1 MTMTRVVA
9 WAMVCALMAAV
20 GWQGVCATTLRGVL
34 RLQPPNSEWLEDR
47 EPVGSAAPGT
57 LRLYFGYELP
67 EGARGLV
74 SAKAVGSA
82 IEVEGC
88 SQGLGL
94 VWRPLGKVTQGALQG
109 FGFFVSQGCHPN
121 SDSVRAVL
129 REHALR
135 LGEDVLVGPASV
147 RWEGPPGTS

>member
-1 MTMTRVVA
+1 MTTWRLAKWVIVLVVVA
-9 WAMVCALMAAV
+9 A
-20 GWQGVCATTLRGVL
+20 GWKEVAGTTLRGVL

-47 EPVGSAAPGT
+47 EPVGSAAPGN

-88 SQGLGL
+88 SQGSVL
-94 VWRPLGKVTQGALQG
+94 VWRPLGKVTQGSLQG
-109 FGFFVSQGCHPN
+109 FGFFVSQGCRPS
-121 SDSVRAVL
+121 SDSVRATL
-129 REHALR
+129 AEGTLF
-135 LGEDVLVGPASV
+135 LGEDVSVGPASV
-147 RWEGPPGTS
+147 RWTSG